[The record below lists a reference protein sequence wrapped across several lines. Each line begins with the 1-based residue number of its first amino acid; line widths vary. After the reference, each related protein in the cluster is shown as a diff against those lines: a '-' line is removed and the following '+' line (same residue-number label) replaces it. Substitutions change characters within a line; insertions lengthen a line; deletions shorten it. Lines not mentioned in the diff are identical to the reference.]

1 VRLNGRF
8 TRRLGAW
15 AKRPADELDA
25 AALALVSDSHAAARL
40 RAHQNNPAVS
50 ALTIER
56 TRDRLDIWG
65 WVLIFAG
72 LTYTTVNVQQF
83 VAGPAPVWDLLWIVA
98 WGVEP
103 MVMGLMLVLLR
114 GEQIANRYGEK
125 SGLWVRWT
133 RWISLLI
140 TYVMNTYRALAA
152 AVFADILIHSVPV
165 VMVFLASEALVQQR
179 LTLTTVV
186 SRLERDAGQPAVE
199 QRQQRRW
206 ADIAP
211 EPDRE
216 VGESAPQIV
225 AESQTRVVPTPTP
238 PDEVSSARTLKERA
252 WAGFRELAEE
262 AEEVGR
268 SMDDIGPAEVDRRAN
283 VKKGTAKVS
292 GRMAEFRA
300 RWERE
305 RGGESDG
312 EALG

>member
-8 TRRLGAW
+8 TKKLGAW

-25 AALALVSDSHAAARL
+25 AALALVSDSQAAARL
-40 RAHQNNPAVS
+40 RSHQNNPAVS

-83 VAGPAPVWDLLWIVA
+83 VAGNAPVWDLLWIVA

-114 GEQIANRYGEK
+114 GEQIANRYGEQ

-140 TYVMNTYRALAA
+140 TYVMNTYRAILAG
-152 AVFADILIHSVPV
+152 VFADILIHSVPV

-186 SRLERDAGQPAVE
+186 SRLEREGEPTDQPT
-199 QRQQRRW
+199 QPRRW
-206 ADIAP
+206 ADLSPAP
-211 EPDRE
+211 GPE
-216 VGESAPQIV
+216 VADSAPQIV
-225 AESQTRVVPTPTP
+225 KEPQTRVVPTPTP
-238 PDEVSSARTLKERA
+238 ADEVSSARTLKERA
-252 WAGFRELAEE
+252 WSAFCELAIEAEE
-262 AEEVGR
+262 AGR
-268 SMDDIGPAEVDRRAN
+268 SLGEIGPAEVDRRAN
-283 VKKGTAKVS
+283 VKRGTAKVS
-292 GRMAEFRA
+292 GRMAEFRT

-305 RGGESDG
+305 QGGEGDG
-312 EALG
+312 AALG